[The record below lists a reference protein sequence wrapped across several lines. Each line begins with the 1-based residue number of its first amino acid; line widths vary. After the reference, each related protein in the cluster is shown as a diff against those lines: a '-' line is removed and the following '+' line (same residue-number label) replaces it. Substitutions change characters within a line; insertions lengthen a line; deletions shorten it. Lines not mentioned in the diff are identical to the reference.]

1 MLVTENVTSLREK
14 RHGFGRSFIRY
25 EVSVKIKP
33 GLEVNPR
40 DQVKDREYRGEP
52 VGGRNDD

>member
-25 EVSVKIKP
+25 DVSAKMKP

-40 DQVKDREYRGEP
+40 DQRRDQEYRGEP
-52 VGGRNDD
+52 VGRRNDG